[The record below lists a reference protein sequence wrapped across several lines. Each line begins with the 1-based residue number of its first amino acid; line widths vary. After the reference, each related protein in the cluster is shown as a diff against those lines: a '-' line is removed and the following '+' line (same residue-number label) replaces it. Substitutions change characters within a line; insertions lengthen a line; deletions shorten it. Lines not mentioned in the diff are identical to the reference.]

1 MPFPTYPIPFPSRR
15 IALPTPLVPANWQ
28 LPDYFRGR
36 LGTSVGRQ
44 RLMQH
49 DGQLL
54 IVAHRAPTAGE
65 NSRRGVL
72 FWLDANQ
79 EWHASNGDPSKAAIQ
94 MLIDGYEKAIE
105 QYDHQEEKATLAQ
118 DYLPLLDGLSP
129 IMRATR
135 NLYDVLQ
142 EARKAAPER
151 RELIDLRDRA
161 YEASRN
167 AELLFQDA
175 KNAMDV
181 AVVRRAE
188 EQALSSHKMGVSAHR
203 LNTMAAIF
211 FPLATLGTIFGTSFT
226 ENWTWSKSPFPFIL
240 FLIAGL
246 LAGIILAIFV
256 NRPAK

>member
-1 MPFPTYPIPFPSRR
+1 
-15 IALPTPLVPANWQ
+15 LPPPLVPPNWQ

-49 DGQLL
+49 EGQLL
-54 IVAHRAPTAGE
+54 IVAHRVPASGE

-72 FWLDANQ
+72 FWLDANH
-79 EWHASNGDPSKAAIQ
+79 EWHASSGDPGRSAIQ
-94 MLIDGYEKAIE
+94 MLIDDYEKAIE
-105 QYDHQEEKATLAQ
+105 KFNQQEEKAALAQ
-118 DYLPLLDGLSP
+118 EYLPLLDGLAP
-129 IMRATR
+129 IMRSTR

-175 KNAMDV
+175 KNSMDV

-188 EQALSSHKMGVSAHR
+188 EQAIASHKMGVAAHR

-211 FPLATLGTIFGTSFT
+211 FPLATLGTIFGTTFT
-226 ENWTWSKSPFPFIL
+226 ENWSWSGSTLPFLL
-240 FLIAGL
+240 FLVSGL
-246 LAGIILAIFV
+246 LAGIFLAIFV
-256 NRPAK
+256 NRSI